1 MVDVT
6 EVEVLRGRTVRLRFS
21 DGSERTVDLTPFLWG
36 PVFEQLASDDDEF
49 RKVRVDSE
57 IGTIS
62 WPNGADIDP
71 LVLHGDHEP
80 ACRQTEAPA

>member
-6 EVEVLRGRTVRLRFS
+6 EIEVLTGRTVRLRFS
-21 DGSERTVDLTPFLWG
+21 DCSEREIDLTPFLWG
-36 PVFEQLASDDDEF
+36 PVFEHLASDDDEF
-49 RKVRVDSE
+49 RKVRVDPD

-80 ACRQTEAPA
+80 AWRQSEASA

>member
-6 EVEVLRGRTVRLRFS
+6 EVEVLSGRTVRLGFS
-21 DGSERTVDLTPFLWG
+21 DCSVREIDLMPFLWG
-36 PVFEQLASDDDEF
+36 PAFEQLANDDEEF
-49 RKVRVDSE
+49 RKVHVDPE

-71 LVLHGDHEP
+71 FVLHGDHEP
-80 ACRQTEAPA
+80 AWRQTEAPA

>member
-1 MVDVT
+1 MVPLPALCPLQEDS
-6 EVEVLRGRTVRLRFS
+6 LY
-21 DGSERTVDLTPFLWG
+21 DLTPFLWG
-36 PVFEQLASDDDEF
+36 PVFEQLASNDDEF
-49 RKVRVDSE
+49 RKVRVDPD

-80 ACRQTEAPA
+80 AWRQTGASA